1 MGVPKGFGGGKVD
14 SGCIHD
20 GNREEMS
27 RNYKLREQHVGFYL
41 SALVTLAQ
49 ENGYW
54 TFHATRAHVH
64 VKTNADNPSRFPS

>member
-20 GNREEMS
+20 GNREGLS

-41 SALVTLAQ
+41 SALVVTLAQ
-49 ENGYW
+49 ENGHW
-54 TFHATRAHVH
+54 T
-64 VKTNADNPSRFPS
+64 P